1 MKWRCFRDI
10 VVTAIDL
17 WCKRHE
23 PEEELLEEE
32 VEEEVEEEI
41 EEEEEEGDDRPA
53 VRPSKGPH
61 PEELCEMCRAL
72 GRGCWQKK

>member
-1 MKWRCFRDI
+1 MR
-10 VVTAIDL
+10 AIDL

-23 PEEELLEEE
+23 PEEELPEEE
-32 VEEEVEEEI
+32 VEVEV
-41 EEEEEEGDDRPA
+41 EEEEEEEEVADRPA

-61 PEELCEMCRAL
+61 PEWLCEMCRAL